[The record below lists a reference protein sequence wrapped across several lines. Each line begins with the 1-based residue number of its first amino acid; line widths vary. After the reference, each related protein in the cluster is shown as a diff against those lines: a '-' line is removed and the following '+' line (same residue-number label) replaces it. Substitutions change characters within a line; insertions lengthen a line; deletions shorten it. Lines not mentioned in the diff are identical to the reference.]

1 MARPKK
7 KKKKNQLCSIFIN
20 LTCRISIKFWGGG
33 RLHLLKNKIVFK
45 SLKATEELRQGSVFL
60 VLIDTHIPIDNAVS

>member
-1 MARPKK
+1 M
-7 KKKKNQLCSIFIN
+7 
-20 LTCRISIKFWGGG
+20 
-33 RLHLLKNKIVFK
+33 HLLKNKIVFK